1 MQKLNNKTART
12 NNYQPLPTTTN
23 NLLEDIKLLEDDI
36 ASEKKM
42 LLFQKKINLSAFQ
55 SWMVA
60 PGDFFLSNKKTKK
73 KLV

>member
-12 NNYQPLPTTTN
+12 NNYQPLPTTN
-23 NLLEDIKLLEDDI
+23 NHYQHLLEDIKLLEDDI
-36 ASEKKM
+36 ASEKKI

-60 PGDFFLSNKKTKK
+60 PGDAPRWLLLKSD
-73 KLV
+73 